1 MKKIILYLLIVIPSF
16 AFAQNDKA
24 TWDYP
29 VKPGSEEWRY
39 PPYVEKLQK
48 NQPPASVINQLTTN
62 DLLDLCL
69 QYPFNKDILLFNNPN
84 IAMRKVLKESF
95 GWQEFIKR
103 KDAVE
108 IFIGY
113 YNKLPTDKI
122 EAIPDE
128 KERNNERFNF
138 YFFEKLIAESDFA
151 INANLNLKKLLLQTL
166 LKKHNEKKIYPDQYH
181 GYVYYSTISAM
192 LRIMEEQGLIN
203 DKIYNNTDFQLLIEK
218 GICKDQKLEI
228 EIINKAKDFL
238 AK

>member
-1 MKKIILYLLIVIPSF
+1 MPMLAV
-16 AFAQNDKA
+16 AQNEKA

-29 VKPGSEEWRY
+29 IKPGSEEWRSS
-39 PPYVEKLQK
+39 PYVEKIQK
-48 NQPPASVINQLTTN
+48 NQPPASIINQMPTS

-69 QYPFNKDILLFNNPN
+69 KYPFNKDMLLFNNPN
-84 IAMRKVLKESF
+84 TATRKVLKESL

-108 IFIGY
+108 TFIGY

-122 EAIPDE
+122 ESIPDE
-128 KERNNERFNF
+128 KVRNNERFNF
-138 YFFEKLIAESDFA
+138 YFFEKLIVESDFA
-151 INANLNLKKLLLQTL
+151 VNASLNSKKLLLQTL

-181 GYVYYSTISAM
+181 GYVYYSTMSAM
-192 LRIMEEQGLIN
+192 LKIMQEQDFID
-203 DKIYNNTDFQLLIEK
+203 DKIYNNPDFQLLIEK
-218 GICKDQKLEI
+218 GICKDQKLET

>member
-1 MKKIILYLLIVIPSF
+1 MKKIILYLLIVIPTI
-16 AFAQNDKA
+16 AIAQNDKA

-29 VKPGSEEWRY
+29 VKPGSEEWKY
-39 PPYVEKLQK
+39 SPYVEKLQK
-48 NQPPASVINQLTTN
+48 NQPPASEINQLTTN
-62 DLLDLCL
+62 DLLNLCL
-69 QYPFNKDILLFNNPN
+69 KYPFNKDILLFNNPN
-84 IAMRKVLKESF
+84 NAMRKVLKESF

-113 YNKLPTDKI
+113 YNKLPTAKI

-166 LKKHNEKKIYPDQYH
+166 LKKHNEKKIYPIQYH

-192 LRIMEEQGLIN
+192 LKIMEEQDFIN

-218 GICKDQKLEI
+218 GICNDQELEI